1 MSRVLI
7 TLFCLLLVSIA
18 AIVALFA
25 ATRSLLP
32 PEILESFE
40 GAQINS
46 SIWLMDAD
54 AGCEIKISDHVSSGS
69 NKVLAISAPTD
80 ARCEMVSWPS
90 THWLQWLQR
99 EPWGMPR
106 SYQFRVFLPTDYE
119 IPKST
124 DNEIVAQWHGSRD
137 VWFGEKG
144 GQGPPLALRIS
155 QDRWFITYGFD
166 DAWVS
171 ERKVLASHR
180 LWMGKIKLGEWSTWQ
195 FDVNWA
201 TDKTGH
207 LAVYLNDILIAER
220 TGPIGYRDVRG
231 PYLKLGL
238 YHPRVAH
245 TIFLD
250 DIAVTN
256 IKGP

>member
-1 MSRVLI
+1 MSRVFASLTGLI
-7 TLFCLLLVSIA
+7 FVAIA
-18 AIVALFA
+18 AIVGLFV
-25 ATRSLLP
+25 ATRSITP

-40 GAQINS
+40 DAQIDLN
-46 SIWLMDAD
+46 IWEIDAD
-54 AGCEIKISDHVSSGS
+54 EACKIKISDQEGSGS
-69 NKVLAISAPTD
+69 NKALAISAPTG
-80 ARCEMVSWPS
+80 ARCEIVSWPR
-90 THWLQWLQR
+90 TYWLQWLQR

-155 QDRWFITYGFD
+155 QNRWFITYGFD
-166 DAWVS
+166 DNWTS
-171 ERKVLASHR
+171 EAKVLASHR
-180 LWMGKIKLGEWSTWQ
+180 LWMGEIELGKWSAWQ

-245 TIFLD
+245 SIFLD

-256 IKGP
+256 IK